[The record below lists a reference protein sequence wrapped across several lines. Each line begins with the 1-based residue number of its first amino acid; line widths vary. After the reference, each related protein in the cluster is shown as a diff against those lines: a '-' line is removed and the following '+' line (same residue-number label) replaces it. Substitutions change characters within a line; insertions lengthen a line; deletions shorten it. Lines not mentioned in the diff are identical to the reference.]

1 MGNVL
6 SGFVQALNLRY
17 CIHHRDSPL
26 YLCPL
31 VDSTVVVSI
40 QIQLSSSLT
49 ILTPVKIVK
58 LAQTC
63 SQVLIKIRNSWRC
76 FNDGKSIFKSKSKC
90 VGEDPRKPSE
100 FLMQT
105 IFIVGQCQKIFLLE
119 SLHEFTLSLR
129 SENHHLASL
138 RLILS
143 ARGRFMI
150 CMTIIH
156 LLLRN

>member
-1 MGNVL
+1 MMANRYSKAKANV
-6 SGFVQALNLRY
+6 S
-17 CIHHRDSPL
+17 
-26 YLCPL
+26 
-31 VDSTVVVSI
+31 
-40 QIQLSSSLT
+40 
-49 ILTPVKIVK
+49 VKF
-58 LAQTC
+58 Q
-63 SQVLIKIRNSWRC
+63 
-76 FNDGKSIFKSKSKC
+76 
-90 VGEDPRKPSE
+90 RKPSE